1 MGRKKF
7 DIMEQPG
14 QVTQILNTAS
24 REMGGRGKK
33 VTFLPRNLLEPLPDN
48 EEVYTVTNLEA
59 IAKDISEEGIR
70 QPLIVFKND
79 HDKYYI
85 LAGNQRLA
93 ACDLAAKTYGADVSS
108 LPCIIQPAP
117 ETREALLKRMIK
129 DNLQRDKTGHERM
142 REIVVYR
149 QALEAEWARTP
160 DVAHDD
166 MREVL
171 KRELGASESEITR
184 FLKINKSLIPGLMQ
198 KFSQRDAGGSELMT
212 TSVAYKLSREEEA
225 VQEYVLNTYNW
236 SETFTVAQLTSTLAS
251 YYGTQ
256 AVSNMEAPGAPDH
269 SQPDESAVPDIQT
282 VPAAPARKEYHFS
295 SVKDG
300 TAHLSKVCSDLQET
314 ISTQIE
320 LDPKMEKKYIKRIA
334 TEIAKVEAL
343 ILEMQLY
350 QSRKNLTEN

>member
-14 QVTQILNTAS
+14 QVAQILNTAS
-24 REMGGRGKK
+24 REMGGRGRK

-48 EEVYTVTNLEA
+48 EAVYSVTNLDA

-70 QPLIVFKND
+70 QPLIVFKNA

-93 ACDLAAKTYGADVSS
+93 ACDLASETYGTDVSS

-117 ETREALLKRMIK
+117 ETREAMLKRMIK

-184 FLKINKSLIPGLMQ
+184 FLKIHKSLIPGLMQ
-198 KFSQRDAGGSELMT
+198 KFSQRDAGGGELMT
-212 TSVAYKLSREEEA
+212 TSVAYKLSREAEA
-225 VQEYVLNTYNW
+225 VQEYVLNTYSW
-236 SETFTVAQLTSTLAS
+236 SETLTAAQLTAMLAS
-251 YYGTQ
+251 YCGTQ
-256 AVSNMEAPGAPDH
+256 AVSNMAAPGAPEH
-269 SQPDESAVPDIQT
+269 SLPDESAAPDIQAA
-282 VPAAPARKEYHFS
+282 PAAPYRKEYHFS
-295 SVKDG
+295 SVQDG
-300 TAHLSKVCSDLQET
+300 TAHLSRVCSDLQEA
-314 ISTQIE
+314 ISPQIE
-320 LDPKMEKKYIKRIA
+320 LDPKTEKRYIKRIA
-334 TEIAKVEAL
+334 AEDEF
-343 ILEMQLY
+343 
-350 QSRKNLTEN
+350 